1 MEKGGRPSLEGV
13 VFCFLCIKKI
23 LFNARVY
30 MVSIV
35 HVLKGVLHLTVP
47 IGTAKCF
54 YTIKGNGTLECFLTP
69 NGAKTLG
76 GVKTP

>member
-1 MEKGGRPSLEGV
+1 
-13 VFCFLCIKKI
+13 
-23 LFNARVY
+23 

-54 YTIKGNGTLECFLTP
+54 YTIRGNGTLECFLTP
-69 NGAKTLG
+69 NGAETPG
-76 GVKTP
+76 GVTTP